1 MSNFLYIY
9 EYTVYLGL
17 KLLII
22 NIVFAYCLAFLYGS
36 TCLMTAFNILPEQVT
51 HVLSPVLSHLTC
63 KIIHT
68 VHDPD
73 RLSSLSLYTLSRL
86 VASSSLSESS
96 TTKQVKRYTGSDV
109 RSCNSR
115 SLVAHWRLFWQGGRT
130 HSLAQPEWMGSAP
143 DLCSAPYAG
152 QQFSAAPIPATA
164 PDRQWA
170 TGAAYRFIKPQ
181 PKHTEPH
188 PFPYRWRPHTFTQR
202 QWTSLCSHNIFY
214 TIIIFYS
221 HLASMPFLL
230 VSQLPLCVLCYFLN
244 D

>member
-86 VASSSLSESS
+86 VASCRSPVLQNKWNVTQEVMWEAVTRGAWWPTGDYSGKEAEHTVWPSRNEWGRPLISAPLPMRANSSQLLPSQPLLQIDSGPQVLLTASLSLSPS
-96 TTKQVKRYTGSDV
+96 TLNPIRFPTDED
-109 RSCNSR
+109 
-115 SLVAHWRLFWQGGRT
+115 HT
-130 HSLAQPEWMGSAP
+130 HSHRGN
-143 DLCSAPYAG
+143 G
-152 QQFSAAPIPATA
+152 QACALITS
-164 PDRQWA
+164 
-170 TGAAYRFIKPQ
+170 FI
-181 PKHTEPH
+181 
-188 PFPYRWRPHTFTQR
+188 
-202 QWTSLCSHNIFY
+202 L
-214 TIIIFYS
+214 
-221 HLASMPFLL
+221 
-230 VSQLPLCVLCYFLN
+230 
-244 D
+244 